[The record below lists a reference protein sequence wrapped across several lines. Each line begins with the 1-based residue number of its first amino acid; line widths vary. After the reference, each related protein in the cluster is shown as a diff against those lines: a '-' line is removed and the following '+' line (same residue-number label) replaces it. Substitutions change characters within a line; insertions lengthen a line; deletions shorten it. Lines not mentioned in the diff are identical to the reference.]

1 MPINDNLKKLT
12 IKTGESTV
20 TDNILVKYAEQLRGF
35 PINISDVAD
44 NDLLIF
50 NDSTESWINVD
61 FSYLENLLGLDAD
74 NITYSNTNSGLVA
87 TNVQDAIDEVKTAI
101 DNVNVDVTFNIDGG
115 TSFTE
120 FGLGDISLDGGGA

>member
-74 NITYSNTNSGLVA
+74 NITYSNINSGLAA

-101 DNVNVDVTFNIDGG
+101 ENVDVTFNIDGG